1 MDNEE
6 KHADCK
12 IMVKELLAVF
22 ISVDVNQE
30 TSSKLWKWYFSD
42 GVNDKET
49 VIHIGGITRQFTWPK
64 CGN

>member
-30 TSSKLWKWYFSD
+30 TSSKL
-42 GVNDKET
+42 
-49 VIHIGGITRQFTWPK
+49 
-64 CGN
+64 